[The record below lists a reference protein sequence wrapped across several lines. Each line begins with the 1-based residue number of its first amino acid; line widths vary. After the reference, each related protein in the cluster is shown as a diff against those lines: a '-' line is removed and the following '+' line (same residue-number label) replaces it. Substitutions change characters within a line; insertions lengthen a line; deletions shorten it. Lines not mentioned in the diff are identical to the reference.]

1 MKGVKSEIQ
10 MKTYVVAIRDNID
23 GVEVEASDGRKWKAK
38 FVLCALPFSAPRLV
52 RIEPGL
58 TGLQAEGLAGL
69 DYTPVFQVHFQPK
82 KILGDGWPA
91 AQHVDRPCA
100 RPLYGATQ

>member
-1 MKGVKSEIQ
+1 MKGVKTEIQ

-82 KILGDGWPA
+82 KNTGRWMACRTACGPT
-91 AQHVDRPCA
+91 VC
-100 RPLYGATQ
+100 